1 MRKPLSAEE
10 TLYRLGLALL
20 PVFFFAAVFVAFS
33 GQELLGWMPP
43 CWVHERTGLYCPG
56 CGATRA
62 VVALARL
69 HPVESFCYHPFIP
82 YTALI
87 YGLFLIWETLR
98 RRFAVLHPFP
108 IFPCIVAGIVL
119 LVLQCVWKNAA
130 VLNGWN
136 PFFVL

>member
-1 MRKPLSAEE
+1 MKKPLSAEE
-10 TLYRLGLALL
+10 LLYRLGLVLL
-20 PVFFFAAVFVAFS
+20 PVLFFAAVFVALS
-33 GQELLGWMPP
+33 GNAVFGWMPA
-43 CWVHERTGLYCPG
+43 CWVYERTGLYCPG

-62 VVALARL
+62 VAELTRL
-69 HPVESFCYHPFIP
+69 HLLESFCYHPFVP

-87 YGLFLIWETLR
+87 YVLFLLWETLR
-98 RRFAVLHPFP
+98 RRFSALRPFP

>member
-20 PVFFFAAVFVAFS
+20 PVFFFAAVVVAFS
-33 GQELLGWMPP
+33 GEEILGWMPP

-62 VVALARL
+62 VAELSHL
-69 HPVESFCYHPFIP
+69 HFFESFCYHPFIP